1 MRYNVADLLKGRTG
15 SSRIVELAEPFL
27 AESFVVPD
35 ERVTLVAP
43 VTGRLRFVR
52 DHAGV
57 LVQGRLATEVAL
69 DCARCLA
76 STQAPVA
83 FELEEHF
90 RPTIQL
96 PEGPPILRDPNEE
109 DEPATDIDSHHVL
122 DLSSVIEQN
131 ILLNLPLHPLCRPD
145 CRGLCQ
151 ICGQDL
157 NEGPCECEAPS
168 DPRWDALRALLSS
181 SNGAGVNGAGEP
193 ER

>member
-1 MRYNVADLLKGRTG
+1 MRYNVADLLKGPTG
-15 SSRIVELAEPFL
+15 SSRTVELAEPFRP
-27 AESFVVPD
+27 ESFVVP
-35 ERVTLVAP
+35 EEGVTLVAP

-57 LVQGRLATEVAL
+57 LVQGKLATTVAL
-69 DCARCLA
+69 ECARCLA
-76 STQAPVA
+76 PTQAVVS

-96 PEGPPILRDPNEE
+96 PEGPPILRDPDEE
-109 DEPATDIDSHHVL
+109 DEPATDIDAHHVL
-122 DLSSVIEQN
+122 DLSAVIEQD

-157 NEGPCECEAPS
+157 NEGQCDCGAAS
-168 DPRWDALRALLSS
+168 DPRWDALRALLAA
-181 SNGAGVNGAGEP
+181 SNGAGEVG
-193 ER
+193 